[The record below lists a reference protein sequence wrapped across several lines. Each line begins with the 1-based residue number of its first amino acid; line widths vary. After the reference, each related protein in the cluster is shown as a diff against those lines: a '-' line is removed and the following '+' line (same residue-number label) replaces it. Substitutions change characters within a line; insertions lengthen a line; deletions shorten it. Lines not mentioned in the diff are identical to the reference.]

1 MRCPHCQG
9 LSTKRNGK
17 TRSTPQG
24 FDGPGRPLQRFI
36 CNDCR
41 KTFTSGRTAARPGAR
56 FTVEVVREAVRRY
69 VQGLTSYRTLAVMLS
84 RQLDVSVSRFTLN
97 SWVDEA
103 GGQAPTPLEVLGPAA
118 PAGLGWDPRVDG
130 KVIWVGGEERCLL
143 LGVDQT
149 SQDIVH
155 RLVLDAENAEGFHQL
170 IHEAVTIAGY
180 PLSGLVIDSG
190 PGWVEVWR
198 DYFSKVPLQLCRIHF
213 DRRLDQDI
221 PKLKRSAKAPL
232 NAELKTRIRR
242 VLYAEDYRQACRA
255 YYPLISERDRYQ
267 GVGRHDSL
275 GSLARRFNLYM
286 THHRVAGMPA
296 DANVSEN
303 VIKQLNKQLNK
314 KLRLMEGFATLDSC
328 GTVHPAAGRLLPG
341 QAVHRLVR
349 RRSQRSQPARARR
362 RRPRRGRLARL
373 PPRPL
378 TTPPAVCHVATA
390 ATPTLLPSPARPRA
404 RRSSHPL
411 LGCAARPCRLAG
423 AQDEVHDPP
432 TLPVPTVLK
441 QQHSSSRWPLLT
453 SVHDGCTV
461 IVHRSPDREVVL
473 DTRILAGLLC
483 TSTDLHPAHVRLVQH

>member
-303 VIKQLNKQLNK
+303 VIKQLNK

-349 RRSQRSQPARARR
+349 RRAQRSQTPRACWRR
-362 RRPRRGRLARL
+362 SRRGRLARP

-378 TTPPAVCHVATA
+378 SINDPSTHRMIGPARTVRRATGPPRMTVDLLPGIPAPA
-390 ATPTLLPSPARPRA
+390 APRPHSTRPRPNRAPPPPITPTAPQQQHSTGR
-404 RRSSHPL
+404 
-411 LGCAARPCRLAG
+411 
-423 AQDEVHDPP
+423 PP
-432 TLPVPTVLK
+432 TLRTAGIRSWLNSPRFERIGAPDP
-441 QQHSSSRWPLLT
+441 R
-453 SVHDGCTV
+453 
-461 IVHRSPDREVVL
+461 RSPIRCQISRVCRCDWCSRQAALEG
-473 DTRILAGLLC
+473 R
-483 TSTDLHPAHVRLVQH
+483 